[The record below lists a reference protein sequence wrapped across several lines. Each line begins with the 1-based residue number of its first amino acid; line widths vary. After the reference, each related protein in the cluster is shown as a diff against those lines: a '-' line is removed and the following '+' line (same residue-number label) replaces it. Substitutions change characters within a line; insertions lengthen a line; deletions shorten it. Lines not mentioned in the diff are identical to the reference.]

1 MNIKYPFYIF
11 LIKRTSD
18 YTLPIKMKEPLS
30 FHVGFR
36 RVVSRAIFSQNT
48 RGSDKH
54 LCERFF
60 QQGRFTVASIYGR
73 IMFPPAPVI
82 VFTTATT
89 GTDTQQMD
97 LGVNN
102 DFTLVATGSLLSVDP
117 DRLLIKRAILTGYP
131 ISVRTRFA
139 VVRYMMFNPDDVRW
153 FKPVQ
158 LWTKRG
164 LKGQIKEPRG
174 TKGYLKAVFD
184 NPIKQNDTV
193 CMSLYKR
200 QYPPWDPTTFG

>member
-1 MNIKYPFYIF
+1 
-11 LIKRTSD
+11 
-18 YTLPIKMKEPLS
+18 MKESLS

-60 QQGRFTVASIYGR
+60 QQGRWTIASIYGR
-73 IMFPPAPVI
+73 VMFPPGPVI
-82 VFTTATT
+82 VFTAPST
-89 GTDTQQMD
+89 GTDGAQMD
-97 LGVNN
+97 LEKTNA
-102 DFTLVATGSLLSVDP
+102 DPTLVATGTLYSVDP
-117 DRLLIKRAILTGYP
+117 DRLLIKRSILTGYP
-131 ISVRTRFA
+131 ISVRNRFA
-139 VVRYMMFNPDDVRW
+139 VIRYMFFNPDDIRW

-158 LWTKRG
+158 IWTKRG

-184 NPIKQNDTV
+184 NPVKQNDTV

-200 QYPPWDPTTFG
+200 QYPPWDPTSFG